1 MPVGGRVA
9 GKIGIISSVQNSKF
23 CSTMK
28 FKKIPFF
35 PTVVNELSV
44 MKCRSKL
51 SITDIRKLN

>member
-1 MPVGGRVA
+1 
-9 GKIGIISSVQNSKF
+9 
-23 CSTMK
+23 MK